1 MAGSVTPTQE
11 EFVHALSTLQM
22 ILIRANYWPTFNF
35 LNNTNYGT
43 AATIHCC
50 LQYHLHNNSLT
61 GDADHLRLIKHDVN
75 PMRGFDNNVQGNEDD
90 LTAKLDVHG
99 GR

>member
-1 MAGSVTPTQE
+1 MAGSVTPTQD
-11 EFVHALSTLQM
+11 EFVHVLTTLQM
-22 ILIRANYWPTFNF
+22 ILIRADYWPTFHF

-43 AATIHCC
+43 VATVATCRC
-50 LQYHLHNNSLT
+50 HLHIWDGFT
-61 GDADHLRLIKHDVN
+61 DHLGLIKDAVN
-75 PMRGFDNNVQGNEDD
+75 PMRGFDNRIEGTEHD